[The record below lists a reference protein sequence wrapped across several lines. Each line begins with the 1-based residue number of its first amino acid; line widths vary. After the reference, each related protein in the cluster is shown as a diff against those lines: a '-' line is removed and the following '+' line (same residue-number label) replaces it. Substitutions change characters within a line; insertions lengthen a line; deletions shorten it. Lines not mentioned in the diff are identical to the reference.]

1 MSTLHT
7 MSKKTVV
14 SKTSMSVAGIGAVFL
29 SLVLSML
36 TACNSDVFVKEFEV
50 SPLDMSVEAGGGV
63 LETRFSSGGWKVVS
77 ALVNGSF
84 ADCVTWIGDGKY
96 YHGCPSS
103 MDGVDSIQIKN
114 PAGTVCTMSRNGRR
128 TLQMKMAE
136 NLASSPR
143 YIVVVVSDDIFNR
156 NIHVAQAAGAGNGWM
171 LDRVEWAAEL
181 ESSSVVL
188 EPKGE
193 GLTVVN
199 TGTEDVVVHVNIFD
213 GCTREVHF
221 IEDASAGSEGR
232 KITGDAEIPDGRLKN
247 GTISFSGVRV
257 PYGNYQQELEIPLPD
272 AEVKVNFK
280 PGRHT
285 CQTIIEYEEYDV
297 RFKAVFKTAAGSTMK
312 KEGHFRSKTPTGTW
326 YITKPE

>member
-1 MSTLHT
+1 
-7 MSKKTVV
+7 MSKKTIIRRI
-14 SKTSMSVAGIGAVFL
+14 SMFGAGVGAVFL
-29 SLVLSML
+29 SLVLSMP

-50 SPLDMSVEAGGGV
+50 SPLDMSVDAGGGV

-77 ALVNGSF
+77 ALVNGTF
-84 ADCVTWIGDGKY
+84 ADCVTWIGNGKY
-96 YHGCPSS
+96 YHGCPKS

-114 PAGTVCTMSRNGRR
+114 PGGTVCTMSRNGRR
-128 TLQMKMAE
+128 TLQMRMSE
-136 NLASSPR
+136 NVSSSPR

-156 NIHVAQAAGAGNGWM
+156 NIHVAQAAGNGWM

-199 TGTEDVVVHVNIFD
+199 SGTEDVVVHVKIFD

-221 IEDASAGSEGR
+221 MEDASAGSEGQE
-232 KITGDAEIPDGRLKN
+232 ITGDAEIPDGRLKN
-247 GTISFSGVRV
+247 GILSFSGVKI
-257 PYGNYQQELEIPLPD
+257 PYGSRQLALEVPLPD
-272 AEVKVNFK
+272 TEAKVSFK
-280 PGRHT
+280 QGRHT
-285 CQTIIEYEEYDV
+285 CQTILEYEEYEV
-297 RFKAVFKTAAGSTMK
+297 RFKAFFRTANGSTMK